1 LQQRG
6 ARVVPF
12 LFSTQELIAADLRII
27 GPSLDWIVGTRDR
40 TIATTSRICNL
51 LKSLLGIT

>member
-1 LQQRG
+1 
-6 ARVVPF
+6 VVPF